1 MSLTSVSLFSGAGG
15 LDVGFESAGFDTLF
29 ANEFDHDA
37 ATAWKANRPT
47 TAHVMVEGDIND
59 HLDDLEAHTG
69 VDVLFGGPPCQ
80 GFSVAGK
87 MDPNDERSQLVWL
100 FMDAVEIV
108 RPKVFVME
116 NVAALGRLAKWRG
129 VREGIVSRGA
139 ALGYDVSFEVHHT
152 PDYGVPENRDR
163 IIFIGVRRDVGEV
176 SRFYQELKSHRAT
189 PVTAREVILSAGT
202 YGTDANPQTCTANV
216 TLATHPVM
224 RRSPYA
230 GMLVNGAGR
239 PIDLDGIAPTLPA
252 SMGGNKTPIVDEVSL
267 HDASKRNWFE
277 TYHEGL
283 LAGTTSPLTSTV
295 PATVRRL
302 TIKECAAI
310 QTFPAG
316 YVFGG
321 RKTKQY
327 KQIGNAVP
335 CRFAEAVA
343 SAVRDAYLSGNGVG
357 VGVGVDVSSTDG
369 LASVSV
375 HVAPDGDGWR
385 WGYDFGV
392 GCDPVCDGGV
402 ASTLSDAAEDVAKSL
417 CEVGF
422 DTTTDDVLKGLD
434 RGD

>member
-15 LDVGFESAGFDTLF
+15 LDVGFEAAGFDTLF

-37 ATAWKANRPT
+37 ADAWRANRPA
-47 TAHVMVEGDIND
+47 TAHVMVEGDINE
-59 HLDDLEAHTG
+59 HLDDLKAYQG

-87 MDPNDERSQLVWL
+87 MDPNDERSQLVWR

-116 NVAALGRLAKWRG
+116 NVAALGRLAKWRP
-129 VREGIVSRGA
+129 VREGIVSRGN

-163 IIFIGVRRDVGEV
+163 IIFVGVRHDVGAV
-176 SRFYQELKSHRAT
+176 SRFYDELAT
-189 PVTAREVILSAGT
+189 HKAVPVTAREVILSAGA
-202 YGTDANPQTCTANV
+202 YGTDDNPQTCTANV
-216 TLATHPVM
+216 TLALHPVM

-267 HDASKRNWFE
+267 HDATKRNWFE

-283 LAGTTSPLTSTV
+283 VNGTATPETSKV
-295 PATVRRL
+295 PDTVRRL

-310 QTFPAG
+310 QTFPDG

-321 RKTKQY
+321 LKTKQY

-343 SAVRDAYLSGNGVG
+343 CAVRDAYLMGNGRDVTVPSMDGFATVIVRVTPDVG
-357 VGVGVDVSSTDG
+357 GY
-369 LASVSV
+369 
-375 HVAPDGDGWR
+375 R

-402 ASTLSDAAEDVAKSL
+402 APTLEDVAEAVAQSL

-422 DTTTDDVLKGLD
+422 DTTTDAVMEGLNH
-434 RGD
+434 GD